1 MLRHH
6 KQLCKGTQNYLLT
19 TVMYINIENVNLLS
33 QERDLKKANE
43 TPVKS
48 IAARRKEKRTVG

>member
-1 MLRHH
+1 
-6 KQLCKGTQNYLLT
+6 
-19 TVMYINIENVNLLS
+19 MYINIENGNLLS

-48 IAARRKEKRTVG
+48 TAARRKEKRSVGWLSYNE